1 MRSPEGE
8 ELMLA
13 YAKLMTHAVVVPPRG
28 LLEAHTATRSER

>member
-1 MRSPEGE
+1 MPSPEGE

-28 LLEAHTATRSER
+28 FLVAHRATRSER